1 MKAGAW
7 YGGGSIAGRPC
18 LLKLLLLQFLSQGGG
33 DALLRIPTEPH
44 STKILVAQI
53 CGERKE
59 GAMMIMHYV
68 YDVLADAV

>member
-1 MKAGAW
+1 MLCAEF
-7 YGGGSIAGRPC
+7 RRNRTV
-18 LLKLLLLQFLSQGGG
+18 Q
-33 DALLRIPTEPH
+33 
-44 STKILVAQI
+44 ILVAQI